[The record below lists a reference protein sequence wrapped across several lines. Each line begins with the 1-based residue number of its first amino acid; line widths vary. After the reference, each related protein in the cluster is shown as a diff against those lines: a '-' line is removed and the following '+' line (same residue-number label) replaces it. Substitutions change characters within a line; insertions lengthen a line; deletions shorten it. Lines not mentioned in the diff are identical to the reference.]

1 MGSQGGIDLFRL
13 DGKKERIWE
22 FQTDEVEVAFLDD
35 GEGQDGVV
43 EVDRIS
49 GAGKEDVGVIGLEHF
64 GQIHQTHESKR
75 QGGRSQPH
83 PRVVRACRKDCV
95 CECAMNRGVIRLE
108 LKKIWVFEDEEVSV
122 GGWLI
127 PRVPG
132 QTDCLCCF

>member
-49 GAGKEDVGVIGLEHF
+49 GAGKEDVGGIGLEHF
-64 GQIHQTHESKR
+64 GQIH
-75 QGGRSQPH
+75 
-83 PRVVRACRKDCV
+83 
-95 CECAMNRGVIRLE
+95 
-108 LKKIWVFEDEEVSV
+108 
-122 GGWLI
+122 
-127 PRVPG
+127 
-132 QTDCLCCF
+132 